1 MQSLTNAANA
11 AKAAVFGS
19 SEAQTQSTQSGTE
32 PVSGITGS
40 GTAGEPYDAGN
51 NDGK

>member
-1 MQSLTNAANA
+1 MQSLSNAANA
-11 AKAAVFGS
+11 AKVAVFGS
-19 SEAQTQSTQSGTE
+19 NEAQTQHTQSGTE
-32 PVSGITGS
+32 PASGVTGS